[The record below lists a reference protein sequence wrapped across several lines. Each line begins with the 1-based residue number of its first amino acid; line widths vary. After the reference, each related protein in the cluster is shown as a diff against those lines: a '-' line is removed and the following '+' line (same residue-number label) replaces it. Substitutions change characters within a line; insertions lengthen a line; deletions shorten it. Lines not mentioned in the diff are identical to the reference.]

1 MRRMKKLVGSMAVT
15 FGVISLLWVGSAGA
29 AVIVL
34 DFEGLQDFEA
44 VQEFYNGGTGGNG
57 SGPGTNFG
65 ASFSSDALALIDSD
79 AGGGGNFGGEPSPNT
94 ALFFLQNTAVL
105 NFAAGFDT
113 GFSLFYSAINNP
125 GSVDVY
131 DGLNKTGSLL
141 ASLSL
146 PITASDG
153 GDPTGQ
159 FSPFFPVGVAFAGTA
174 KSIDFGGT
182 ANQIAFDNIT
192 FGSTSPGGQV
202 PEPST
207 LFLLGTGLAG
217 MAWIARKRALRAYCS
232 VEGRTSFKAN
242 DKGKIVPKISLE
254 GFER

>member
-1 MRRMKKLVGSMAVT
+1 MRRIKKLVSGLAVT
-15 FGVISLLWVGSAGA
+15 FGVLSFIWVGSAGA

-57 SGPGTNFG
+57 SGPGANFG
-65 ASFSSDALALIDSD
+65 ASFSADALAIIDSD
-79 AGGGGNFGGEPSPNT
+79 AGGGGNFGGEPSPST
-94 ALFFLQNTAVL
+94 ILFFLSNSAVL

-113 GFSLFYSAINNP
+113 GFSFFYSAINNP
-125 GSVDVY
+125 GGIDVY
-131 DGLNKTGSLL
+131 GGVDKTGSLL
-141 ASLSL
+141 AHLDL
-146 PITASDG
+146 PTTPFNGAP
-153 GDPTGQ
+153 DPTGQ
-159 FSPFFPVGVAFAGTA
+159 FSPFFPIGVAFAGTA

-182 ANQIAFDNIT
+182 ANQIGFDNIT

-217 MAWIARKRALRAYCS
+217 MVWIARKRAHRA
-232 VEGRTSFKAN
+232 
-242 DKGKIVPKISLE
+242 
-254 GFER
+254 